1 MTTLISNQ
9 EVTNVS
15 DQSFADRLADLRK
28 AKGYV
33 QQTLAEK
40 VGLHVGQ
47 IRRYETG
54 RAQPTLD
61 VIKKLAIAL
70 EVSADQL
77 VFGTDERGP
86 DDDLRLEF
94 EAVSHFGDEDKKL
107 VKSVLKG
114 LILKHE
120 SEKWGNRK

>member
-1 MTTLISNQ
+1 MISTIQQAISVND
-9 EVTNVS
+9 EPFS
-15 DQSFADRLADLRK
+15 ERLARLRK
-28 AKGYV
+28 EKGYV
-33 QQTLAEK
+33 QQTLADK
-40 VGLHVGQ
+40 VGVHVGQ

-61 VIKKLAIAL
+61 VIRKIAMAL
-70 EVSADQL
+70 EVTADQL
-77 VFGTDERGP
+77 VFGSDERGP

-94 EAVSHFGDEDKKL
+94 EAVSQFGKEDKKL

-120 SEKWGNRK
+120 SEKWPHEK